1 MTENVE
7 QNLIYVSVYSFSLTI
22 EIFKKKKKKSNLRK
36 IIIESLGELREPIDY
51 VAIYLFYPEIFVK
64 NCRLL
69 LLEIQRIRLSS
80 YINE

>member
-7 QNLIYVSVYSFSLTI
+7 QKLIYVSVYSFSLTI
-22 EIFKKKKKKSNLRK
+22 EIFKKKKKSNLRK

-69 LLEIQRIRLSS
+69 LLEIQRFRLSS

>member
-22 EIFKKKKKKSNLRK
+22 EIFKKKKKSNLRN

>member
-7 QNLIYVSVYSFSLTI
+7 QNLIYVSVYSFSLKI
-22 EIFKKKKKKSNLRK
+22 KIFLKKSHLRK
-36 IIIESLGELREPIDY
+36 IIIESFGELREPIDY

-64 NCRLL
+64 NCRSL

>member
-7 QNLIYVSVYSFSLTI
+7 QKLIYVSVYSFSLTI
-22 EIFKKKKKKSNLRK
+22 EIFKKKKKSNLRK

>member
-22 EIFKKKKKKSNLRK
+22 EIFKKKKKSNLRK